1 MYMNQSQMHEATRE
15 AYRELLRVPENR
27 LGIPEG
33 HIFKIFEEGS
43 DWEFI
48 TKLGVIIE
56 AAASDALIASI
67 GDERMRHHVSNL
79 GQGNRVDLCVEMG
92 ILDVA
97 ERTLLGSFTKL
108 RNSFAHRVANI
119 GSTLVD
125 YHAQLPPEERKGFDR
140 TFGPVEFVPAE
151 AMTLRDRIFYRVI
164 QPLNSFGLKGNEGDQ
179 KKKFSEHIRD
189 VFEHALMIDGQ
200 PVMLDGLPILVHSK
214 HSRTEQAPANRK

>member
-1 MYMNQSQMHEATRE
+1 MNQSQMHEATRE

-33 HIFKIFEEGS
+33 HIFKIFDEGS

-56 AAASDALIASI
+56 AAASDALVAWI
-67 GDERMRHHVSNL
+67 GDERVRTHISNL
-79 GQGNRVDLCVEMG
+79 GQGARIKLCLEMG
-92 ILDVA
+92 ILDRE
-97 ERTLLGSFTKL
+97 ERSLLDTFTNL
-108 RNSFAHRVANI
+108 RNNFAHRVANI
-119 GSTLVD
+119 GTTLVD
-125 YHAQLPPEERKGFDR
+125 YYAQAPADFRKGFDG

-179 KKKFSEHIRD
+179 KKRFSEHARS
-189 VFEHALMIDGQ
+189 VFEHAVVIDGE
-200 PVMLDGLPILVHSK
+200 PVMLDGLPIFVRSK
-214 HSRTEQAPANRK
+214 HSRTEGAADPQ